1 MGQNEG
7 RQSDFWDLISRKWAD
22 GATWLW
28 THIILQEKGRISL
41 IMLQRP
47 ERLPLSL
54 PPRVEV
60 FFSDPEGRA
69 VAQDQGKGWHPTLMV
84 TSFRTQHPDTGLFPS
99 LKI

>member
-69 VAQDQGKGWHPTLMV
+69 VAQDQGKGWHP
-84 TSFRTQHPDTGLFPS
+84 HPDGDILQDTASRHRIIP
-99 LKI
+99 KP